1 MKKYSLKVENVGRK
15 YVQCRDNYNR
25 IIKVEINNSIK
36 ALLSSNKEELVVF
49 GDFCDFNNGYGVNR
63 VIKNAMSVE
72 EHDKKLEKLNRKWEI
87 EKIQNRAFR
96 MLNIIENNIEY
107 YWYKN
112 GEKVVLESIEEL
124 KKLNIDATDFENR
137 LANLK
142 NKYSKSQN
150 TTKVTKTN
158 KTFTDRKY
166 YEENSIVK
174 VKDKYV
180 RIISMKVVRLSR
192 DEVEAMY
199 GGYYADECY
208 YDYREVYEYSYTED
222 VTDKEIENVKNEEQK
237 KEIEKQEKQAKK
249 ENFEN
254 AEKDLYNYIRANSI
268 LEEKSDKLDDKIEHA
283 TVISDR
289 LKITETELLFLI
301 PNWGD
306 GDNWDNN
313 NCKIGI
319 CRACKLTEELKT
331 LLEKYLTAKEAM

>member
-166 YEENSIVK
+166 YEENIEIVDK
-174 VKDKYV
+174 ILIDGTKKAQTIAKDTMKQVKK
-180 RIISMKVVRLSR
+180 
-192 DEVEAMY
+192 AM
-199 GGYYADECY
+199 
-208 YDYREVYEYSYTED
+208 
-222 VTDKEIENVKNEEQK
+222 
-237 KEIEKQEKQAKK
+237 
-249 ENFEN
+249 
-254 AEKDLYNYIRANSI
+254 
-268 LEEKSDKLDDKIEHA
+268 KLDYFKGE
-283 TVISDR
+283 
-289 LKITETELLFLI
+289 
-301 PNWGD
+301 
-306 GDNWDNN
+306 
-313 NCKIGI
+313 
-319 CRACKLTEELKT
+319 
-331 LLEKYLTAKEAM
+331 